1 MSSPTIGKRLQKRMI
16 LMSTNS
22 EMQSE
27 VEKRLPEDWSVSVI
41 TDLDDLGEWNEVLL
55 YRFLLLDLDEFDAF
69 DPLDVIR
76 QIRMQFQI
84 NIPVFCF
91 GGDEDIQDEMRLS
104 RADRFFT
111 QAQMLEILPTYFEQ
125 YQWQ

>member
-1 MSSPTIGKRLQKRMI
+1 MSSPTIEKRLQKRMI

-76 QIRMQFQI
+76 QIRMLFQI

-91 GGDEDIQDEMRLS
+91 GGDGDIQDEMRLS

>member
-1 MSSPTIGKRLQKRMI
+1 
-16 LMSTNS
+16 MSTNS